1 MGSKL
6 NFAVSSV
13 ALVTIAGNAC
23 AADMLVKTSL
33 AARAWLNPILIANTQ
48 FGLGFVGHRVNY
60 NETTATDP
68 RFSNETGWLP
78 GLQFSLSAMGP
89 AGPVQNI
96 YFMGA
101 FTWLHGQTEYGASGG
116 PVRSDRSG
124 ADIRTLDL
132 RLGKGFDIAADWM
145 VTPYLGLGYRGWDRS
160 LSNRFGPSGY
170 DELYE
175 HTYVGGGMLVQWA
188 ASERLVLSASGLI
201 GTTSAPTMKVSY
213 NGGFPVNPWTYSLGP
228 SSIYMAG
235 LSADYAITSK
245 WHLNAGIDYLSFR
258 YGASPWAFDGT
269 REPDSQT
276 SNWTVKA
283 GFGYSFHK
291 SSTVAANDW

>member
-6 NFAVSSV
+6 NCVICCAVL
-13 ALVTIAGNAC
+13 ATIGGKVS
-23 AADMLVKTSL
+23 AADMLIKTSL
-33 AARAWLNPILIANTQ
+33 DARAWMTPILIANMQ
-48 FGLGFVGHRVNY
+48 VGLSIVGQRVNY
-60 NETTATDP
+60 VETTATDP
-68 RFSNETGWLP
+68 RFSSEAGWLP
-78 GLQFSLSAMGP
+78 GVQVGLSAMGP
-89 AGPVQNI
+89 AGPVNNI

-101 FTWLHGQTEYGASGG
+101 FTWLHGQTDYGASGG

-132 RLGKGFDIAADWM
+132 RFGKGFEVAADWM
-145 VTPYLGLGYRGWDRS
+145 LTPYLGMGYRGWGRS

-188 ASERLVLSASGLI
+188 ATERLVLSASGLI

-213 NGGFPVNPWTYSLGP
+213 NGGFPVNPWTYTLGP

-235 LSADYAITSK
+235 FSADYAITNK
-245 WHLNAGIDYLSFR
+245 WHMNAGIDYLSFR
-258 YGASPWAFDGT
+258 YGASAVSPDGMY
-269 REPDSQT
+269 EPDSQT

-291 SSTVAANDW
+291 PSAIAANDW

>member
-6 NFAVSSV
+6 NCAVCFAGLATISGSVS
-13 ALVTIAGNAC
+13 

-33 AARAWLNPILIANTQ
+33 DARAWMNPILIANTQ
-48 FGLGFVGHRVNY
+48 VGLSIVGQRVDY
-60 NETTATDP
+60 YETTSTDP
-68 RFSNETGWLP
+68 RFSSEAGWLP
-78 GLQFSLSAMGP
+78 GLQFGLSAMGP
-89 AGPVQNI
+89 AGPVSNI

-101 FTWLHGQTEYGASGG
+101 FTWLYGQTQYGASGG

-124 ADIRTLDL
+124 ADIRALDL
-132 RLGKGFDIAADWM
+132 RFGKGFEIAADWM
-145 VTPYLGLGYRGWDRS
+145 VTPYLGMGYRGWDRS

-175 HTYVGGGMLVQWA
+175 HTYIGGGMLLQWA
-188 ASERLVLSASGLI
+188 ATERLVLSASGLI
-201 GTTSAPTMKVSY
+201 GTTSAPTMKTSY
-213 NGGFPVNPWTYSLGP
+213 NGGFPINPWTYNLGP

-235 LSADYAITSK
+235 LSADYAITNK
-245 WHLNAGIDYLSFR
+245 WHINAGIDFLGFR
-258 YGASPWAFDGT
+258 YGASPWAPDGT

-276 SNWTVKA
+276 SHWTVKA

-291 SSTVAANDW
+291 PSAVAANDW

>member
-6 NFAVSSV
+6 NCAIYCAALATISGNVS
-13 ALVTIAGNAC
+13 

-33 AARAWLNPILIANTQ
+33 DARAWMNPILIANTQ
-48 FGLGFVGHRVNY
+48 VGLSIVGQRVDY
-60 NETTATDP
+60 NETTPIDP
-68 RFSNETGWLP
+68 RFSNEAGWLH
-78 GLQFSLSAMGP
+78 GLQFGLSAMGP
-89 AGPVQNI
+89 AGPVNNV

-101 FTWLHGQTEYGASGG
+101 FTWLHGQTDYGASRG

-124 ADIRTLDL
+124 ADIRALDL
-132 RLGKGFDIAADWM
+132 RFGKGFDIATDWM
-145 VTPYLGLGYRGWDRS
+145 VTPYLGMGYRGWNRS
-160 LSNRFGPSGY
+160 LSNRFGPFGY

-175 HTYVGGGMLVQWA
+175 HTYIGGGMLLQWA
-188 ASERLVLSASGLI
+188 ATERLVLSASGLI

-213 NGGFPVNPWTYSLGP
+213 NGGFPVDPWTYALGS

-235 LSADYAITSK
+235 LSADYAITDK
-245 WHLNAGIDYLSFR
+245 WHMNAGIDYLSFR
-258 YGASPWAFDGT
+258 YGASAVSPDGT
-269 REPDSQT
+269 YEPDSRT

-291 SSTVAANDW
+291 PSAVAANN